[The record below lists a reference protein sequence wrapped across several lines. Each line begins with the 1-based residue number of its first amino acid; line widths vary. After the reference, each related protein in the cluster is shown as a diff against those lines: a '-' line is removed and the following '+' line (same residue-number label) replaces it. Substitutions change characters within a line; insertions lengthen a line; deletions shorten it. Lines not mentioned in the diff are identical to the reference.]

1 MVQAYWNVDVD
12 IIYLDTLDWEKRSW
26 NLQKMMP
33 DRNIS
38 KWNIS
43 RSNMKKC
50 WCRHYYLVEHVEELL
65 RQAEQEAGKK
75 HGLDVWDELRLAH
88 QTVQTR
94 ALLQTLHT
102 QHAILRE
109 MKVRNINI
117 GIDWALHWDPVFIL
131 SPSFELLCYTVT
143 PLIKIDNEKI
153 STWIS
158 DTARPTKRFMRMML
172 MRTTKRRI
180 MKWPVKGKIASPF
193 S

>member
-1 MVQAYWNVDVD
+1 MSRAYMVRAYWNVDVD
-12 IIYLDTLDWEKRSW
+12 IIYLDTLGWEKRSR

-65 RQAEQEAGKK
+65 RQAEQETGKK

-109 MKVRNINI
+109 MKVRNQYWNWLSTTLGSCLYSFTLFWITVLHCHS
-117 GIDWALHWDPVFIL
+117 ID
-131 SPSFELLCYTVT
+131 
-143 PLIKIDNEKI
+143 KK
-153 STWIS
+153 
-158 DTARPTKRFMRMML
+158 K
-172 MRTTKRRI
+172 
-180 MKWPVKGKIASPF
+180 
-193 S
+193 